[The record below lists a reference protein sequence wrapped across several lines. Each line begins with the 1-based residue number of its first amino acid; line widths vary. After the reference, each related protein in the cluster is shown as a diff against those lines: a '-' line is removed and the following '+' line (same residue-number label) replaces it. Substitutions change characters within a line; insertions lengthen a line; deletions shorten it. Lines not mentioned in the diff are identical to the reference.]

1 MQLTSLTSVVLA
13 SWAFQQ
19 AAALPEIQEN
29 TNIITVAQSVQEK
42 HPEAFAAFQKSNLIN
57 LVATTEKRQEVPGD
71 GNPDPNR
78 PPVIPD
84 NIFLLQCSEA
94 GFLGECLSWGAPPG
108 RCGKPHHM
116 TKSLTQGQ
124 VADVVSYPVNY
135 SSFNKTQ
142 AFLDKY
148 ENQTTSLS
156 SNTGGLCQF
165 YKFIN
170 CNNKGDDRGVSLG
183 YNYNLAVADDQ
194 GYSGDYDNQI
204 SSWRC

>member
-1 MQLTSLTSVVLA
+1 MQLISLTSVVLA
-13 SWAFQQ
+13 SWAIQQ
-19 AAALPEIQEN
+19 ATALPEIQEN

-108 RCGKPHHM
+108 RC
-116 TKSLTQGQ
+116 
-124 VADVVSYPVNY
+124 VNY

>member
-1 MQLTSLTSVVLA
+1 MQLLSFTSIVLA
-13 SWAFQQ
+13 SWAFQKT
-19 AAALPEIQEN
+19 AALPEIQKN
-29 TNIITVAQSVQEK
+29 NNIIAVAQIVQQK
-42 HPEAFAAFQKSNLIN
+42 HPEAYAAFQNSSLII
-57 LVATTEKRQEVPGD
+57 LGATTQKRQEVPGD

-108 RCGKPHHM
+108 RC
-116 TKSLTQGQ
+116 
-124 VADVVSYPVNY
+124 VNY
-135 SSFNKTQ
+135 SSFNKTR

-156 SNTGGLCQF
+156 SNNGGLCQF

-170 CNNKGDDRGVSLG
+170 CNNKGDDRGVSMG
-183 YNYNLAVADDQ
+183 YNYNLAVADN
-194 GYSGDYDNQI
+194 GYSGDYDKQI
-204 SSWRC
+204 SSCKCS

>member
-1 MQLTSLTSVVLA
+1 MQLISLTSVVLA

-57 LVATTEKRQEVPGD
+57 LVATNEKRQAVPGD

-78 PPVIPD
+78 PPVIPE

-108 RCGKPHHM
+108 RCESH
-116 TKSLTQGQ
+116 L
-124 VADVVSYPVNY
+124 VNY

-170 CNNKGDDRGVSLG
+170 CNNKGDDRGVSLS